1 MMNERIKP
9 RELHGAKLFGYS
21 IGHFGFFLT
30 RILISVFAFQFYVY
44 TINLDSILASI
55 GVSINFVI
63 SATSIIIF
71 GVLADKKN
79 PGRFGKRRLFLLL
92 GLPIWFITAILIWF
106 PPWKCPQNNSFF
118 WPTAVFFW
126 IILFINAISG
136 SCIISA
142 HDSMLPEQSQTY
154 QNREKVAGWRA
165 ISMIA
170 ASILSMMLP
179 LMVESLLDDPENV
192 KWWQPSGRLILF
204 YIPLIGISFATF
216 GLLSLLFTYFSI
228 DESFHKKKSV
238 IGKEKLTVRETFRRM
253 TIPAKDNKYRKFLG
267 VVYFNAMASRIL
279 GVLIIPFLTYTLLF
293 RGIDYL
299 LYVIVSIGG
308 KFGWLFIWKK
318 ILKKNSLIKTYS
330 LCILAAIIVA
340 PLELFFLVGIF
351 SYELKIVLFII
362 TIGTILGTMYG
373 LNLFAAPLA
382 SALIY
387 ETASKDGTDYT
398 EENVSNLSGSYF
410 GLQSFTLAIGQA
422 VATFMVGLILTGPN
436 EGNPVIITMTLSS
449 MGLFYIISLLFLRRI
464 KLERYP
470 Q

>member
-1 MMNERIKP
+1 MMNERIPP

-21 IGHFGFFLT
+21 IGYFGFFLT

-71 GVLADKKN
+71 GVLADKKK
-79 PGRFGKRRLFLLL
+79 PGRFGKRRPFLIL
-92 GLPIWFITAILIWF
+92 GLPIWFITAVLIWF
-106 PPWKCPQNNSFF
+106 PPWKCPKNNSFF
-118 WPTAVFFW
+118 WPTALFFW
-126 IILFINAISG
+126 IILCINAISS
-136 SCIISA
+136 SCINSA
-142 HDSMLPEQSQTY
+142 HESMLPEQSQTY
-154 QNREKVAGWRA
+154 KNREKVAAWRA

-170 ASILSMMLP
+170 ASILAMMLP

-192 KWWQPSGRLILF
+192 KWWQPSGKVILF
-204 YIPLIGISFATF
+204 YIPIIGISFAFF
-216 GLLSLLFTYFSI
+216 GLMSLLFTYFSI
-228 DESFHKKKSV
+228 NESFHRISSTS
-238 IGKEKLTVRETFRRM
+238 GSEKLTVKETFQRM
-253 TIPAKDNKYRKFLG
+253 TIPAKDKKYRKFLG
-267 VVYFNAMASRIL
+267 VAYFNAMASRIL
-279 GVLIIPFLTYTLLF
+279 GVIIIPFLTYTLLF
-293 RGIDYL
+293 RGPDYL

-318 ILKKNSLIKTYS
+318 ILKKYSLLKTYS
-330 LCILAAIIVA
+330 LCILSAIIVA
-340 PLELFFLVGIF
+340 PLELFFLVRIF

-373 LNLFAAPLA
+373 LNLFATPLA

-387 ETASKDGTDYT
+387 EAASKDGNGNK
-398 EENVSNLSGSYF
+398 EENISNLSGSYF
-410 GLQSFTLAIGQA
+410 GLYFFILAIGQA

-436 EGNPVIITMTLSS
+436 ERNSLIITITLSS
-449 MGLFYIISLLFLRRI
+449 MGLFYIISLFFLRRI
-464 KLERYP
+464 KLEKYY